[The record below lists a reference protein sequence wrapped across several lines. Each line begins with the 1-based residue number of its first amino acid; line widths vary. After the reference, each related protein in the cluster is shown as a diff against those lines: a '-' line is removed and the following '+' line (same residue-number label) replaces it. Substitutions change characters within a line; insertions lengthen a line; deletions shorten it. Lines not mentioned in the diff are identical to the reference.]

1 MVGHHSPDSNVC
13 GNELFSTS
21 TSLKHHPGTHRRRF
35 LLCMELPISQ
45 SSPTAGQR
53 CWHPCLCSRY
63 RESLLMNEH
72 DRKNLEFLLR
82 SEIDVI
88 RDWAGKMDSDD
99 IVYAQELLL
108 QHAADLRERS
118 REILVEAELARSR
131 DYSQAQSVIDRI
143 RSL

>member
-1 MVGHHSPDSNVC
+1 
-13 GNELFSTS
+13 
-21 TSLKHHPGTHRRRF
+21 
-35 LLCMELPISQ
+35 
-45 SSPTAGQR
+45 
-53 CWHPCLCSRY
+53 
-63 RESLLMNEH
+63 MNEH

-99 IVYAQELLL
+99 IVYAQELLM